1 MCHPAGLTFTDTNP
15 VAKDISRIHSV
26 ASIRLKCIRSQNFS
40 LKQSTLRG
48 GRVKFLNCLFKGV
61 EWFLVAL
68 LTMMVTLVFFNVVLR
83 YVFNYGIV
91 FSEEV
96 SRFMFMWIT
105 LIGALVVMKDNGH
118 LGMSSVISLFGER
131 GRRICRFLADLMTL
145 GVALLVKG
153 SWQHVLLGMED
164 MAPADQH
171 SLGIIQS
178 SLLVSSFG
186 IGLFVRIPFGVRSRA
201 ACPRKN

>member
-1 MCHPAGLTFTDTNP
+1 M
-15 VAKDISRIHSV
+15 
-26 ASIRLKCIRSQNFS
+26 
-40 LKQSTLRG
+40 
-48 GRVKFLNCLFKGV
+48 KFLNFLFKGV
-61 EWFLVAL
+61 EWFLVVL
-68 LTMMVTLVFFNVVLR
+68 LTTMVTLVFFNVVLR

-131 GRRICRFLADLMTL
+131 GQRICRFLADLMTL
-145 GVALLVKG
+145 GCCILLVKG

-164 MAPADQH
+164 MAPVTNIP
-171 SLGIIQS
+171 LGLIQS
-178 SLLVSSFG
+178 SLLISSFG
-186 IGLFVRIPFGVRSRA
+186 IGLFVAYSLWRQVTGRMPKEELIPFSGSLGE
-201 ACPRKN
+201 